1 MLFVRLSR
9 DDLVYVGAYGLW
21 LMAYGLWLS
30 SDSTSEN
37 REQLKLRLISP

>member
-9 DDLVYVGAYGLW
+9 DDLVYVG
-21 LMAYGLWLS
+21 AYGLWLS